1 MCSHSPRTRAADGS
15 CGHPWYRHDARPD
28 QAIRTTWGHPIGWF
42 LHRNR
47 RKTPYSVLV
56 GGQMPLMSSV
66 MADHVGR
73 PGRFSRRTLLS
84 AAGAALVSADLA
96 ATARAGVLVDHRFDR
111 MRDRNGWGHHWYA
124 RHYSLVFDVHRGRGR
139 LHLPAG
145 LKSTAPSQPIP
156 VFLLD
161 HECRDATHELH
172 FQVTHAGLRPGL
184 VLHRRDAFHYLAVTV
199 EHRRLVLASY
209 SRTERQRAGAGTRG
223 GARHRPP
230 RAARGRLRADA
241 QGGPVAGGPP
251 SQHAARGAAAGR
263 CRRNA
268 GCAPGGAG
276 GQETGVIAGQP
287 LRPLGSAVSTHH
299 PHRRHCSSPAPRR
312 RTAAR
317 SPSA

>member
-1 MCSHSPRTRAADGS
+1 MTRESPDRVVL
-15 CGHPWYRHDARPD
+15 H
-28 QAIRTTWGHPIGWF
+28 AIRVRPTTATSRTVTSP
-42 LHRNR
+42 
-47 RKTPYSVLV
+47 
-56 GGQMPLMSSV
+56 V
-66 MADHVGR
+66 MADHVGGS
-73 PGRFSRRTLLS
+73 GRFSRRTLLS

-111 MRDRNGWGHHWYA
+111 MRDRNGWGRDWYA

-172 FQVTHAGLRPGL
+172 FQVTHPGLRPGL
-184 VLHRRDAFHYLAVTV
+184 VLHRRDAFHYLGGD
-199 EHRRLVLASY
+199 RRGSAA
-209 SRTERQRAGAGTRG
+209 RAGVLQPNGAPRAGSRTRG

-230 RAARGRLRADA
+230 RASRDRLREDA

-251 SQHAARGAAAGR
+251 SQDAALGAAADR

-276 GQETGVIAGQP
+276 GQETRG
-287 LRPLGSAVSTHH
+287 RCWSAVSSSRLGGFDAQ
-299 PHRRHCSSPAPRR
+299 PHRRRCSSPAPRS
-312 RTAAR
+312 RTATG